1 MKNLQIGKWLAEYGE
16 RIALGVALVIMLLLS
31 LWGLLSSGPDLTPD
45 KARQVADDLKRKLRT
60 QPASEQMLRQYLP
73 VRVEEIERNT
83 EGVINAIPAGA
94 INLDKRIGRPGE
106 LGGLFR
112 RNPKVLEPV
121 ATKGAPVFV
130 VHSRY
135 EVVCERDR
143 KTNQVVCSTWV
154 VQPKPGVKAPELKA
168 TPTKP
173 NDPRQ
178 QWLQQ
183 RLKNLGHFLPGMGP
197 MAGPGGVPGAG
208 GPMLPPMGAGGAE
221 GSGPG
226 GSAAVA
232 GVQNVNVETQYELKL
247 VPVTESAKY
256 PLAEFLN
263 CREAVLLVA
272 AFPYAEQMQEIADAL
287 LLERHQAPSLFKGI
301 EVQKRVF
308 ALGDN
313 LRGIPDELIIW
324 DPQTNDLRRV
334 AYIPDLP
341 NREELGWLP
350 VNVQAAALQVAS
362 AVDFEQEADPLW
374 QVLLSFS
381 RRLVMRLPKMHGSG
395 TYPWKE
401 LAQSIPEIR
410 ETIKKIEE
418 NQKLFQK
425 PPEEDPRLKPN
436 VNEAFEDVS
445 PVRPAVGP
453 MGEGS
458 DAGPHPGGFGSA
470 PGGPAKPPQ
479 LLKPNLGGGSA
490 PAGPKM
496 PAESNQPAAA
506 PAPVIVTEWP
516 DYCLIRFLDIFDRRA
531 DMRFYPHASG
541 GRPIGVQYRIRVVLQ
556 NPNFRETRVQR
567 PEMALPE
574 TLEGPWSPPSEI
586 MPLHYATYLYAE
598 PRDTKVTGRLDQTPV
613 QIHRWLGIILANIPD
628 PQPNDKPRKK
638 RVEFAV
644 GDWVVGSTWVGR
656 GEFIG
661 LYAELPLAVWAPHV
675 PVYANH
681 LEGGAQRGDRA
692 GAIERF
698 GRFVVQP
705 DADTDAFKTGS
716 ILLDFDN
723 NYTWNDYAR
732 QKLNNSLNVTTDLV
746 PQEVLIFT
754 EDGRIIARNAQRDA
768 SDAERKKREETWK
781 KRLEELQKTSAP
793 GGPSKPF
800 NPFGGS

>member
-45 KARQVADDLKRKLRT
+45 KAKQVAEDLKRKLRT
-60 QPASEQMLRQYLP
+60 QPASEQMLSQYLP

-112 RNPKVLEPV
+112 RNPMVFAPV
-121 ATKGAPVFV
+121 ATRGAPVFV

-143 KTNQVVCSTWV
+143 RTNQVVCYTWV
-154 VQPKPGVKAPELKA
+154 VQPKPGLKAPELKA
-168 TPTKP
+168 TPTKL

-178 QWLQQ
+178 RWLQE
-183 RLKNLGHFLPGMGP
+183 RLNNLRIFFGGMGP
-197 MAGPGGVPGAG
+197 MAGPGGVPGPG
-208 GPMLPPMGAGGAE
+208 GPMLPPMGVGGAE

-226 GSAAVA
+226 GSAAVT
-232 GVQNVNVETQYELKL
+232 GVESVNVETQYELKL

-313 LRGIPDELIIW
+313 LRGIPDELILW

-334 AYIPDLP
+334 AYTPDLP

-362 AVDFEQEADPLW
+362 AVDFEQEEDPLW

-381 RRLVMRLPKMHGSG
+381 PRLVMRLPKMHGSG

-401 LAQSIPEIR
+401 LAQSIPQIR

-418 NQKLFQK
+418 NQKLFQQ
-425 PPEEDPRLKPN
+425 PPEEDPRLKPD
-436 VNEAFEDVS
+436 VNAAFEEVRA
-445 PVRPAVGP
+445 VRPVFSP

-458 DAGPHPGGFGSA
+458 DAGPNLGGFGSA

-479 LLKPNLGGGSA
+479 LLNPNLGGGSA
-490 PAGPKM
+490 PVGPRI

-516 DYCLIRFLDIFDRRA
+516 DYCLIRFLDVFDRRA

-598 PRDTKVTGRLDQTPV
+598 PRDIKVTGRLDQTQV
-613 QIHRWLGIILANIPD
+613 QIHRWLGIIYQL
-628 PQPNDKPRKK
+628 DKRDA
-638 RVEFAV
+638 ELAV

-656 GEFIG
+656 GEYVG
-661 LYAELPLAVWAPHV
+661 QYAEVPLAVWAPHV
-675 PVYANH
+675 PADPAA
-681 LEGGAQRGDRA
+681 GGVGQAVGH
-692 GAIERF
+692 RF
-698 GRFVVQP
+698 GRFIYVHNVK
-705 DADTDAFKTGS
+705 TDAFKTGS
-716 ILLDFDN
+716 ILLDFEN

-732 QKLNNSLNVTTDLV
+732 QKLKNSLNVATDLV
-746 PQEVLIFT
+746 PQDVLIFT

-768 SDAERKKREETWK
+768 NDPKRRKREETWK
-781 KRLEELQKTSAP
+781 KRLEELQKTSTP
-793 GGPSKPF
+793 GGPTKSD
-800 NPFGGS
+800 NLFGGP